1 MSLLIVIISFIFPEN
16 LSIYQ
21 WNLSSLSENMNC
33 YIFDFNYLRQFHG
46 LFYLYLITN
55 DVSIYKITSLGFWPW
70 IISDMLFKN
79 CIKLHLY
86 WISSSFNMNIGS
98 GGEGGGRGGG
108 CHTDTSRMN
117 HLQRA
122 QPKSHKTQSLLED
135 PIIVHIYGF
144 YLIL

>member
-1 MSLLIVIISFIFPEN
+1 MSYENARLCFLSLLIVTISSIFPEN

-21 WNLSSLSENMNC
+21 WNLSSLSENMNF

-55 DVSIYKITSLGFWPW
+55 DVSIYKITSSGFWPW

-86 WISSSFNMNIGS
+86 WISSSLMWILGV
-98 GGEGGGRGGG
+98 GVREVGEVEGVILT
-108 CHTDTSRMN
+108 HQEWTTFKEPSSRAIK
-117 HLQRA
+117 L
-122 QPKSHKTQSLLED
+122 K
-135 PIIVHIYGF
+135 
-144 YLIL
+144 